1 VTARAV
7 RRSRV
12 PDDRPVVRAQVHL
25 AAGRRALW
33 QAPLHRRFAAA
44 LADLILF
51 SPVMAFA
58 ATVYVRWYMS
68 GLEVPPGLAW
78 YDYLSVWLASY
89 LGRALGFWFT
99 LAAAFT
105 ICRFVV
111 TAFAGR
117 TPGMWLLRL
126 DYSTAAHA
134 TPGPLRLC
142 LREWVAMVSLAAFG
156 VGWLWALFDDA
167 HRTLADVVSGVYL
180 IPREAGRPVESET
193 GHA

>member
-1 VTARAV
+1 MTAN
-7 RRSRV
+7 RRPR
-12 PDDRPVVRAQVHL
+12 PRDPGDRPVVRAQVHL

-33 QAPLHRRFAAA
+33 QASLPRRFAAA
-44 LADLILF
+44 VADLVLL

-58 ATVYVRWYMS
+58 ASVYARWYMS
-68 GLEVPPGLAW
+68 GLAVPPGLAW

-105 ICRFVV
+105 IGRYLIA
-111 TAFAGR
+111 AFAGR

-134 TPGPLRLC
+134 PPGPLRLC
-142 LREWVAMVSLAAFG
+142 LREWVAMVTVAAFG

-180 IPREAGRPVESET
+180 IPREVGDRGTRTST
-193 GHA
+193 D

>member
-1 VTARAV
+1 VTAAG
-7 RRSRV
+7 RRRPRV
-12 PDDRPVVRAQVHL
+12 PGDRPVVRAQVHL

-44 LADLILF
+44 LADLVIL
-51 SPVMAFA
+51 SPAMAFA

-68 GLEVPPGLAW
+68 GLDVPGGLAW
-78 YDYLSVWLASY
+78 YDFLSVWLATY
-89 LGRALGFWFT
+89 LGRALGFWLT

-105 ICRFVV
+105 TSRYLIA
-111 TAFAGR
+111 AFAGR

-126 DYSTAAHA
+126 DYSTATHA
-134 TPGPLRLC
+134 PPGPLRLC
-142 LREWVAMVSLAAFG
+142 LREWVAMLSLAAFG

-180 IPREAGRPVESET
+180 IPREPGRPET
-193 GHA
+193 EDGL